1 MLVRDETTGAGSRQ
15 WQSGWASEMQS
26 QMRACVRA
34 RLSVVIRVMNVP
46 GESVAS

>member
-1 MLVRDETTGAGSRQ
+1 MVRDEATGAGSRQ

-34 RLSVVIRVMNVP
+34 CARADLLLFV
-46 GESVAS
+46 